1 MDAPRKFQV
10 VALDADDTLWHNESL
25 FTATQA
31 EFRALL
37 TRYHEEQW
45 IDRRLYETER
55 RNLAHYGYGVKSF
68 TLSMIET
75 AIDVSQQRIAADDIA
90 AIVAW
95 GKEML
100 GHPVELLEGVEET
113 LRTLAGDHRLALVTK
128 GDLFHQESKVAGS
141 GLGDLFDHVA
151 IVAEKDERTYTRV
164 TSELGVDPEAFVMV
178 GNSVRSDVVP
188 VVAIGGRAVHIPYH
202 ITWALE
208 QAEPAAVGA
217 SGRHFELGDI
227 RQLPTLVEDELAG
240 PTSTPGRG

>member
-1 MDAPRKFQV
+1 V
-10 VALDADDTLWHNESL
+10 VEVIAFDGDDTLWHSEAL
-25 FTATQA
+25 FAVTQQRFA
-31 EFRALL
+31 ELL
-37 TRYHEEQW
+37 APYVDAAELEE
-45 IDRRLYETER
+45 RLLAAER
-55 RNLAHYGYGVKSF
+55 RNLGLFGYGVKGF

-227 RQLPTLVEDELAG
+227 RQLPALVETELVG
-240 PTSTPGRG
+240 HTSASPGA

>member
-1 MDAPRKFQV
+1 V
-10 VALDADDTLWHNESL
+10 VEVIAFDGDDTLWHSEAL
-25 FTATQA
+25 FAVTQQRFA
-31 EFRALL
+31 ELL
-37 TRYHEEQW
+37 APYVDAAELE
-45 IDRRLYETER
+45 DRLLAAER
-55 RNLAHYGYGVKSF
+55 RNLGLFGYGVKGF

-227 RQLPTLVEDELAG
+227 RQLPTLVEDELVG